1 MDKASIRTHVER
13 LFDESVVPELIE
25 YIRIPNK
32 SVAFDRDWNAH
43 GHMDRVVAR
52 FETWARRQP
61 LKGMT
66 VEVVRLANRTPLL
79 FIEIPGDSKDCVLLY
94 GHMDKQ
100 PEMTGW
106 RAGLGPWDP
115 VLEGERLYGR
125 GSADDG
131 YAMFACLGAIGA
143 LQANSVPHARCVVII
158 EACEESGSFDLP
170 HYIEHLAKRIGQPSL
185 CIALDSG
192 CGNYEQ
198 LWSTTSLR
206 GLVGGKLEIEVL
218 TEGVHSG
225 DAGGIVP
232 DSFRLVR
239 QLISRVEDEA
249 TGKVLAPEFYATIP
263 EARLEQA
270 SATAKVLGDETYSKF
285 PFAKGAGPVST
296 DPTELILN
304 RAWRPAL
311 SVIGA
316 DGLPSTA
323 NAGNV
328 LRASTA
334 VSLSLRLPPTVDARI
349 ASQKL
354 KSILEKDPPYG
365 CRVSFHANWGAT
377 GWDAPALSAWLEQS
391 INDASSDYFGK
402 PAAYMGE
409 GGTIPFMG
417 MLGERFPESQFLITG
432 VLGPHANAHGPNEFL
447 HIPTAKKLTCCVAKV
462 LADHFNRKKS

>member
-1 MDKASIRTHVER
+1 MNKSAIKTCVEK
-13 LFDESVVPELIE
+13 LWDESIVGELIE

-32 SVAFDRDWNAH
+32 SVAFDRDWKAH
-43 GHMDRVVAR
+43 GHMDKVVAR
-52 FETWARRQP
+52 FEAWARRQP
-61 LKGMT
+61 IRGMT
-66 VEVVRLANRTPLL
+66 VEVVRLEGRTPLL
-79 FIEIPGDSKDCVLLY
+79 FIDIPGDSKDCVLLY

-106 RAGLGPWDP
+106 REGLGAWTP

-131 YAMFACLGAIGA
+131 YATFACLGAIAA
-143 LQANSVPHARCVVII
+143 LQAGAIPHARCVVVI

-170 HYIEHLAKRIGQPSL
+170 HYMQHLAKRIGQPSL

-198 LWSTTSLR
+198 LWCTTSLR
-206 GLVGGKLEIEVL
+206 GLVGGKLKVEVL

-232 DSFRLVR
+232 DSFRIVR
-239 QLISRVEDEA
+239 QLMSRVEDEA
-249 TGKVLAPEFYATIP
+249 TGKVLAPEFYAAIP
-263 EARLEQA
+263 EARSRQA
-270 SATAKVLGDETYSKF
+270 VQTAALLGKETHSKF
-285 PFAKGAGPVST
+285 PFAGSARPVSV

-328 LRASTA
+328 LRPATT
-334 VSLSLRLPPTVDARI
+334 VSLSLRLPPTVDPKI
-349 ASQKL
+349 ASRTL

-365 CRVSFHANWGAT
+365 CKVSFEANWGAS
-377 GWDAPALSAWLEQS
+377 GWDAPEMSPWLER
-391 INDASSDYFGK
+391 NLDAASNDYFGK
-402 PAAYMGE
+402 STAYMGE

-417 MLGERFPESQFLITG
+417 MLGERFPQAQFLITG

-447 HIPTAKKLTCCVAKV
+447 HIPTAKKLTCCVASV
-462 LADHFNRKKS
+462 IADHFHRSTT